1 MHNLLSLHENNSCG
15 QAVQIEFTNYA
26 QVGGVITT
34 PQFWTNIVPSM
45 WVIMA
50 SYTQLIR
57 KLLRSLFSFFTTV
70 KLKVIQLKHIACN
83 YVLLLNYI
91 LIRSRP

>member
-1 MHNLLSLHENNSCG
+1 MHSIIPIYENNSCG

-34 PQFWTNIVPSM
+34 PRFWINIVPSM

-57 KLLRSLFSFFTTV
+57 KFLRSLFSFFTTV
-70 KLKVIQLKHIACN
+70 KLKVIQLKHIACS